1 MRNNIQKKS
10 FDTDAMNLYIQ
21 DMYGEELLSAEEEVE
36 LAKKVA
42 NGDMEARELFI
53 RKNLRLVINIASE
66 YTGKGLPML
75 DLIQEGNI
83 GLMVAVDKFD
93 PSLGYRF
100 SSYATWWIRNNISR
114 SLKNNGR
121 NIRISFNMHNKI
133 YIYNKTVKDLQDKLN
148 RNPTIDEIMQE
159 SNLSKEQIILIK
171 ENEHDTISIN
181 RSFADNDDST
191 MEKYIVSPEPTPD
204 ELVKKE
210 DLHNKIIQLLSKC
223 NLKQQEIEVLI
234 LRYGLVS
241 GEPISQI
248 AISKM
253 FNLTKQRIS
262 QIEKKAIKKIRMSSY
277 TNDLLIYAQNEEQAE
292 LKLEKY
298 RKEYGSKSR
307 KRIKKDNMK

>member
-100 SSYATWWIRNNISR
+100 SSYATWWIRNKISR

-148 RNPTIDEIMQE
+148 RNPTIDEIMQK

-181 RSFADNDDST
+181 RSFSDNDDST

-210 DLHNKIIQLLSKC
+210 DLRNKIIELLSKC

-241 GEPISQI
+241 GEPNTLINL
-248 AISKM
+248 AKM

-262 QIEKKAIKKIRMSSY
+262 QIEEKAIKKIRMSSY

-292 LKLEKY
+292 LNLEKY
-298 RKEYGSKSR
+298 RKEYGSKLR
-307 KRIKKDNMK
+307 KRRTKR

>member
-114 SLKNNGR
+114 SLKNDGR

-241 GEPISQI
+241 GEPNSLINL
-248 AISKM
+248 AKM

-262 QIEKKAIKKIRMSSY
+262 QIEKKAIKKIRISSY
-277 TNDLLIYAQNEEQAE
+277 INDLLIYAQNEEQAE

-298 RKEYGSKSR
+298 RKEYGSKLR
-307 KRIKKDNMK
+307 KRRTKR

>member
-100 SSYATWWIRNNISR
+100 SSYATWWIRNKISR

-148 RNPTIDEIMQE
+148 RNPTIDEIMQK

-210 DLHNKIIQLLSKC
+210 DLRNKIIELLSKC

-241 GEPISQI
+241 GEPNTLINL
-248 AISKM
+248 AKM

-262 QIEKKAIKKIRMSSY
+262 QIEEKAIKKIRMSSY

-292 LKLEKY
+292 LNLEKY
-298 RKEYGSKSR
+298 RKEYGSKLR
-307 KRIKKDNMK
+307 KRRTKR

>member
-1 MRNNIQKKS
+1 MKNNIPKKS
-10 FDTDAMNLYIQ
+10 FDIDVMNLYIQ
-21 DMYGEELLSAEEEVE
+21 DMYGEEVLSADEEVE
-36 LAKKVA
+36 LAKKVV
-42 NGDMEARELFI
+42 NGDTKARELFI

-66 YTGKGLPML
+66 YTDRGLPML

-83 GLMVAVDKFD
+83 GLMIAVDKFD

-100 SSYATWWIRNNISR
+100 SSYATWWIRNKISR
-114 SLKNNGR
+114 SLKNDGR
-121 NIRISFNMHNKI
+121 NIRLSDHMYNKI
-133 YIYNKTVKDLQDKLN
+133 YIYLKTVKDLQDKLK
-148 RNPTIDEIMQE
+148 RNPTIEEIMQE

-210 DLHNKIIQLLSKC
+210 ELHNQIFELLSKC
-223 NLKQQEIEVLI
+223 NLKQREIEVLI
-234 LRYGLVS
+234 LRYGLIS
-241 GEPISQI
+241 GEPNSLINL
-248 AISKM
+248 AKM

-262 QIEKKAIKKIRMSSY
+262 QIEENAIKKIRISSH
-277 TNDLLIYAQNEEQAE
+277 TKDLLIYAQNEEQAE

-298 RKEYGSKSR
+298 RKEYSPKRR
-307 KRIKKDNMK
+307 KRRI

>member
-114 SLKNNGR
+114 SLKNDGR

-181 RSFADNDDST
+181 KSFADNDDST

-241 GEPISQI
+241 GEPNSLINL
-248 AISKM
+248 AKM

-262 QIEKKAIKKIRMSSY
+262 QIEKKAIKKIRISSY
-277 TNDLLIYAQNEEQAE
+277 INDLLIYAQNEEQAE

-298 RKEYGSKSR
+298 RKEYGSKLR
-307 KRIKKDNMK
+307 KRRTKR

>member
-148 RNPTIDEIMQE
+148 RNPTIDEIMQK

-181 RSFADNDDST
+181 RSFSDNDDST

-210 DLHNKIIQLLSKC
+210 DLRNKIIELLSKC

-241 GEPISQI
+241 GEPNTLINL
-248 AISKM
+248 AKM

-262 QIEKKAIKKIRMSSY
+262 QIEKKAIKKIRISSY
-277 TNDLLIYAQNEEQAE
+277 INDLLIYAQNEGQAE

-298 RKEYGSKSR
+298 RKEYGSKLR
-307 KRIKKDNMK
+307 KRRTKR

>member
-100 SSYATWWIRNNISR
+100 SSYATWWIRNKISR
-114 SLKNNGR
+114 SLKNDGR

-148 RNPTIDEIMQE
+148 RNPTIDEIMQK

-181 RSFADNDDST
+181 RSFSDNDDST

-210 DLHNKIIQLLSKC
+210 DLRNKIIELLSKC

-241 GEPISQI
+241 GEPNTLINL
-248 AISKM
+248 AKM

-262 QIEKKAIKKIRMSSY
+262 QIEEKAIKKIRMSSY

-292 LKLEKY
+292 LNLEKY
-298 RKEYGSKSR
+298 RKEYGSKLR
-307 KRIKKDNMK
+307 KRRTKR

>member
-100 SSYATWWIRNNISR
+100 SSYATWWIRNKISR
-114 SLKNNGR
+114 SLKNDGR

-148 RNPTIDEIMQE
+148 RNPTIDEIMQK

-181 RSFADNDDST
+181 RSFSDNDDST

-210 DLHNKIIQLLSKC
+210 DLHNKIIELLSKC

-241 GEPISQI
+241 GEPNTLINL
-248 AISKM
+248 AKM

-262 QIEKKAIKKIRMSSY
+262 QIEEKAIKKIRMSSY

-292 LKLEKY
+292 LNLEKY
-298 RKEYGSKSR
+298 RKEYGSKLR
-307 KRIKKDNMK
+307 KRRTKR

>member
-100 SSYATWWIRNNISR
+100 SSYATWWIRNKISR
-114 SLKNNGR
+114 SLKTDGR

-181 RSFADNDDST
+181 RSFSDNDDST

-210 DLHNKIIQLLSKC
+210 DLRNKIIELLSKC

-241 GEPISQI
+241 GEPNSLINL
-248 AISKM
+248 AKM

-292 LKLEKY
+292 LNLEKY
-298 RKEYGSKSR
+298 RKEYGSKLR
-307 KRIKKDNMK
+307 KRRTKR

>member
-114 SLKNNGR
+114 SLKNDGR
-121 NIRISFNMHNKI
+121 NIRLSIDMHNKI
-133 YIYNKTVKDLQDKLN
+133 YIYIKTVKDLQDKLN

-159 SNLSKEQIILIK
+159 SNLSKKQIILIK

-181 RSFADNDDST
+181 KSFADNDDST

-210 DLHNKIIQLLSKC
+210 DLHNKIIELLSKC

-241 GEPISQI
+241 GEPNSLINL
-248 AISKM
+248 AKM

-277 TNDLLIYAQNEEQAE
+277 INDLLIYAQNEEQAE

-298 RKEYGSKSR
+298 RKEYDSKLR
-307 KRIKKDNMK
+307 KRRTKR

>member
-100 SSYATWWIRNNISR
+100 SSYATWWIRNKISR
-114 SLKNNGR
+114 SLKNDGR

-148 RNPTIDEIMQE
+148 RNPTIDEIMQK

-210 DLHNKIIQLLSKC
+210 DLRNKIIELLSKC

-241 GEPISQI
+241 GEPNTLINL
-248 AISKM
+248 AKM

-262 QIEKKAIKKIRMSSY
+262 QIEEKAIKKIRMSSY

-292 LKLEKY
+292 LNLEKY
-298 RKEYGSKSR
+298 RKEYGSKLR
-307 KRIKKDNMK
+307 KRRTKR

>member
-100 SSYATWWIRNNISR
+100 SSYATWWIRNKISR
-114 SLKNNGR
+114 SLKNDGR

-148 RNPTIDEIMQE
+148 RNPTIDEIMQK

-181 RSFADNDDST
+181 RSFSDNDDST

-210 DLHNKIIQLLSKC
+210 DLRNKIIELLSKC

-241 GEPISQI
+241 GEPNTLINL
-248 AISKM
+248 AKM

-262 QIEKKAIKKIRMSSY
+262 QIEEKAIKKIRMSSY

-292 LKLEKY
+292 LNLEKY